1 MLLTMIGTLETLGR
15 YARPCS
21 DRTDVSCGR
30 PCRQGAQMGID
41 EIVVLIMSGAYF
53 ICAGQVNAS
62 ENIGVRSYSIWH
74 DTHFLV
80 QKEGLARLIRY
91 KPKHFG
97 RFTLFEAFSLSSKNT
112 VAEASSLN

>member
-1 MLLTMIGTLETLGR
+1 MSRAGGH
-15 YARPCS
+15 A
-21 DRTDVSCGR
+21 DR
-30 PCRQGAQMGID
+30 GAQMGSD
-41 EIVVLIMSGAYF
+41 AIVMLIMSGAYF
-53 ICAGQVNAS
+53 ICDGQVNAS
-62 ENIGVRSYSIWH
+62 GNIGVRSYSIWY

-112 VAEASSLN
+112 VAEAFALN